1 MKHLPD
7 RLPDFGACIATVFSV
22 SSQRMTEIRQ
32 MRPNLVCLS
41 SQKMNTKKR
50 IAAGSIQW
58 FVLCLNSFRTFLWAG
73 QNCYLIRLFIFLQ
86 PGLVTGLLCDGSGDD
101 REIVFSSATLPKK
114 T

>member
-1 MKHLPD
+1 
-7 RLPDFGACIATVFSV
+7 
-22 SSQRMTEIRQ
+22 
-32 MRPNLVCLS
+32 
-41 SQKMNTKKR
+41 MNTKKR

-101 REIVFSSATLPKK
+101 QRDSIFQRNAPEEDVT
-114 T
+114 